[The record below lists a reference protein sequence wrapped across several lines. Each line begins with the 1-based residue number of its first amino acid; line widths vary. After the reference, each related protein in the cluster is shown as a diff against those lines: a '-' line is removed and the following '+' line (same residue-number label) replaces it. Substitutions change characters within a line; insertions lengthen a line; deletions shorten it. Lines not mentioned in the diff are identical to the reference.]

1 MVSHVLK
8 SLTAKVKPM
17 AQTELS
23 QPEMLQRP
31 DGQSIAYHHSAGE
44 GPGVIFCSGFMS
56 DMQGT
61 KALALEKAMK
71 TIGRSYTRFDYLGHG
86 QSTGNFEDGCISR
99 WTDDALAIL
108 DDCTAGPQVIV
119 GSSMGGWIGLRMAL
133 LRPDRIAGFV
143 GIAAAPDF
151 TLRMRAT
158 MSESALAD
166 IERQG
171 FWKEPTEYSDE
182 PYTITKK
189 LLDDGDRNLVM
200 QSPIPFDGPVHLL
213 QGMKDDSVPWKTALD
228 IQEKLTSTDVVVTL
242 VKEGD
247 HRLSDADDI
256 NRLILA
262 VESVC
267 SRIQRQRLG

>member
-1 MVSHVLK
+1 MSQPEMSH
-8 SLTAKVKPM
+8 
-17 AQTELS
+17 
-23 QPEMLQRP
+23 PEMLQRP
-31 DGQSIAYHHSAGE
+31 DGQSIAYHHTAGE
-44 GPGVIFCSGFMS
+44 SAGVIFCSGFMS

-61 KALALEKAMK
+61 KALALESAMK

-86 QSTGNFEDGCISR
+86 QSTGNFQDGSISR
-99 WTDDALAIL
+99 WTDDALAVL
-108 DDCTAGPQVIV
+108 DECTAGPQVIV

-133 LRPDRIAGFV
+133 LRPDRVAGFV

-151 TLRMRAT
+151 TLRMRAD
-158 MSESALAD
+158 MSADALAD

-171 FWKEPTEYSDE
+171 YWKEPSEYSDE

-200 QSPIPFDGPVHLL
+200 QNHIPFDGPVHLL
-213 QGMKDDSVPWKTALD
+213 QGMKDESVPWQTAMD
-228 IQEKLTSTDVVVTL
+228 IQEKLISEDVVVSL
-242 VKEGD
+242 IKQGD
-247 HRLSDADDI
+247 HRLSEEDDI

-267 SRIQRQRLG
+267 SRLR